1 MGTTHGEYDNFFMES
16 IKVIWLLSHGGTHTN
31 QPRKAYQTLNNSAG
45 KENYH

>member
-1 MGTTHGEYDNFFMES
+1 MTISSWSPY
-16 IKVIWLLSHGGTHTN
+16 KVIWLLSHGGTHTN